1 MNKPNG
7 SDKQI
12 KVSGQYMVGGFL
24 HGFTTLLLA
33 TVVAG
38 IAGYIVTWLIYREI
52 GPAQYAQFAIFWSAL
67 YLIIGGLSGI
77 QQEVTRGSSTS
88 RNNGRST
95 SPVARIF
102 SVIAAWLVTIV
113 ILATAPLWSI
123 GVFGESWMNF
133 SLPLALGAGSYVVVA
148 VISGSLYGVSN
159 WRLLALSISL
169 DAIIRLALVWFSS
182 LFMPELKYLTWA
194 VVIPF
199 FLVPLL
205 ILPLLFRALKKKVAL
220 DAGLRELSWN
230 SARTVLAALA
240 TALIVSG
247 YPLLLGLTTSN
258 IEASLMGELIFV
270 ITITRAPLIVIFTSL
285 QSFFVIRFKVPVWE
299 MRKNLFLI
307 LAVVIGIT
315 ALVSLVSGLVGV
327 EAFQLITNRKM
338 TVSSIFISLLVVS
351 SGTIACL
358 SVTGAALLSRSKHS
372 YYLFGWVCA
381 GVLTVVI
388 LLLPVSTIAK
398 VELSLIAPPLL
409 GLIVHIFGFSRIP
422 NDPQTAPKE
431 FSALVID

>member
-1 MNKPNG
+1 MNKSNG
-7 SDKQI
+7 SDEQI
-12 KVSGQYMVGGFL
+12 EVAVPLKSGGFL
-24 HGFTTLLLA
+24 QGFSSLLIA
-33 TVVAG
+33 TVIAG
-38 IAGYIVTWLIYREI
+38 VAGYIVTWLIYREV

-77 QQEVTRGSSTS
+77 QQEVTRGSST
-88 RNNGRST
+88 RRIIGRST
-95 SPVARIF
+95 TPVARTF
-102 SVIAAWLVTIV
+102 TVLAAALITIL

-123 GVFGESWMNF
+123 GVFGASWMNF

-159 WRLLALSISL
+159 WMLLALSISL
-169 DAIIRLALVWFSS
+169 DAIIRLVLVSISS

-205 ILPLLFRALKKKVAL
+205 LLHLLFRALKNKVTL
-220 DAGLRELSWN
+220 DVGLRELSWN
-230 SARTVLAALA
+230 SARTVLAAMT

-247 YPLLLGLTTSN
+247 YPLLLGLTASN

-270 ITITRAPLIVIFTSL
+270 ITITRAPLIVIFTAL
-285 QSFFVIRFKVPVWE
+285 QSFFLIRFKVPVME

-307 LAVVIGIT
+307 LAVVMGIT
-315 ALVSLVSGLVGV
+315 VLVSIISGFIGV
-327 EAFQLITNRKM
+327 EAFQLITNREM
-338 TVSSIFISLLVVS
+338 SVSGLFISLLVIS
-351 SGTIACL
+351 SGIIACL

-381 GVLTVVI
+381 GVLTVMI
-388 LLLPVSTIAK
+388 LMLPVSTTDK

-409 GLIVHIFGFSRIP
+409 GLVVHILGIAKIVKDERS
-422 NDPQTAPKE
+422 APVE
-431 FSALVID
+431 FSVVTID